1 VQPTQLSL
9 LPDQVPVPP
18 PTLLAQLPEQQVA
31 AAIGLLARLI
41 AGAAAPGTVSEA
53 MVAPVEVSGDE

>member
-9 LPDQVPVPP
+9 LPDQVPALP
-18 PTLLAQLPEQQVA
+18 PTVLGLLPEPQVQ

-41 AGAAAPGTVSEA
+41 ANAAVRARAGGTMEA
-53 MVAPVEVSGDE
+53 ADE